1 MSIQPPSDIVMDVAR
16 AADPAKRDAALR
28 RLENLSGDAGASF
41 ATTLASTLSPTAA
54 ARTDAATVRTSMTTA
69 APVPANSRATS
80 TPRTM
85 HEAMGALETLFLRNA
100 FDTML
105 PASSHVPG
113 FAGAGAGAWKSMLA
127 DALANQVAASGGLG
141 ILSRRDPA

>member
-16 AADPAKRDAALR
+16 AADPGKRDAALR
-28 RLENLSGDAGASF
+28 RLETLSGDAGASF
-41 ATTLASTLSPTAA
+41 ATTLASTRNSTDAV
-54 ARTDAATVRTSMTTA
+54 RTDAAALRTNMAIAKPTA
-69 APVPANSRATS
+69 ANARAPS
-80 TPRTM
+80 TPHTM
-85 HEAMGALETLFLRNA
+85 HEAMGALETVFLRNA

-113 FAGAGAGAWKSMLA
+113 FAGAGAGAFKSMLA

-141 ILSRRDPA
+141 ILSRREPT